1 MGLGSYS
8 KIPEQRMAGSV
19 GQPGLQHDQG
29 PSQHFLV
36 TGVSH
41 LSLAL
46 LCSSLPKAQ
55 ALPLQCPGAQ
65 EINSLLELGRC
76 LPSIEPV
83 RGWGVS
89 TAHRGRLAHSHMI
102 PVNLGWWEPPFHLQ
116 HHLSVASP
124 PRAEPK
130 RKGEW

>member
-1 MGLGSYS
+1 
-8 KIPEQRMAGSV
+8 MAGSV
-19 GQPGLQHDQG
+19 GQPGLQPDQG

-36 TGVSH
+36 TGMSY
-41 LSLAL
+41 LSLGL
-46 LCSSLPKAQ
+46 LCSFLPEAQ

-65 EINSLLELGRC
+65 EINSLLELGRR

-89 TAHRGRLAHSHMI
+89 TAHRGCRAHSHVI
-102 PVNLGWWEPPFHLQ
+102 PMNLGRWELPFHLQ
-116 HHLSVASP
+116 RHLSVAAP
-124 PRAEPK
+124 PRAEPE